1 MFCCCCWSYVLLALV
16 VCSNPADL
24 RLQQALTTTT
34 KERGHLIPGGSWR
47 RLCAAWTLWMQIG
60 GSKWPLTAATSAC
73 SLPWWGRDTW
83 GLNHVKAGQDLLG
96 GRHSLGARGTPY
108 PPSQPTLPSH
118 HLPNWTHISHN
129 TWPCCKDL
137 PGRLFNRS
145 CVRTYIHLKVG
156 SVRLFQIQTN
166 CLVTAPQTNCHHPT
180 PSLGRHC
187 LAPISYLVSSV
198 R

>member
-1 MFCCCCWSYVLLALV
+1 MLLYIPLIQVQVAAKRASLPIDMFCCCCWSYVLLALV

-96 GRHSLGARGTPY
+96 GRHSLGAPTKPTNPAQSS
-108 PPSQPTLPSH
+108 PPKL
-118 HLPNWTHISHN
+118 
-129 TWPCCKDL
+129 D
-137 PGRLFNRS
+137 
-145 CVRTYIHLKVG
+145 
-156 SVRLFQIQTN
+156 
-166 CLVTAPQTNCHHPT
+166 
-180 PSLGRHC
+180 
-187 LAPISYLVSSV
+187 SYLTQYLALLQRSSWPSIQ
-198 R
+198 

>member
-1 MFCCCCWSYVLLALV
+1 
-16 VCSNPADL
+16 
-24 RLQQALTTTT
+24 
-34 KERGHLIPGGSWR
+34 
-47 RLCAAWTLWMQIG
+47 MQIG
-60 GSKWPLTAATSAC
+60 GSKWPLTAATSVVGPRYMGVG
-73 SLPWWGRDTW
+73 SRQGRTRFTRWSTFFGGTHPLPT
-83 GLNHVKAGQDLLG
+83 K
-96 GRHSLGARGTPY
+96 
-108 PPSQPTLPSH
+108 PTNLPSH

-166 CLVTAPQTNCHHPT
+166 CLVTVPQTNCHHLT

-187 LAPISYLVSSV
+187 LRYPILSPLCVGWYAQKVKVFQQRLVLGRCCPQMCAPSCPKHADLQH
-198 R
+198 